1 MLLNL
6 SRDIMIPFSLL
17 KYRKIKMT
25 KEGENLATSENT
37 DQIKGESRI
46 QLGMSIDENGRPQ
59 FLSGRSE
66 EEVRK
71 EIPQI
76 PWNIIFESPNDS
88 LRKFLCSI
96 FREEIALF
104 EYDFRRSIIEDGQ
117 LEGKKESRFVNDSD
131 LFWLFTCN
139 P

>member
-76 PWNIIFESPNDS
+76 PKIFWTTKNPDIKNFIYLLWMEELELKNYD
-88 LRKFLCSI
+88 RKQQAKT
-96 FREEIALF
+96 AL
-104 EYDFRRSIIEDGQ
+104 EQRMTGVTPENS
-117 LEGKKESRFVNDSD
+117 
-131 LFWLFTCN
+131 
-139 P
+139 

>member
-1 MLLNL
+1 ML
-6 SRDIMIPFSLL
+6 PFSLL

-25 KEGENLATSENT
+25 KEGEHPVINDS
-37 DQIKGESRI
+37 ESRI
-46 QLGMSIDENGRPQ
+46 QLGMSIDENGIPQ

-66 EEVRK
+66 EEVRN